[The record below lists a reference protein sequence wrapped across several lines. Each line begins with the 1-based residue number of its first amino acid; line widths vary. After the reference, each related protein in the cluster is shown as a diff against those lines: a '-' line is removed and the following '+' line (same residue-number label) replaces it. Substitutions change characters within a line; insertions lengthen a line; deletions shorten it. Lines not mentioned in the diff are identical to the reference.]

1 MAIHLPKPNKAPL
14 LPPTETNFES
24 SIDAG
29 VLTTTHLST
38 DNIPLTLLGAG
49 FNQSR
54 FFDWQG
60 RISRMQFLVYSIFN
74 ALFVVLGLAIM
85 FVMMDGV
92 QGIVQI
98 SPSTLP
104 VSMLVLSGVG
114 AAILGYLQ
122 LAVTKRRLND
132 INKTGWLA
140 LIMTV
145 PVVNIFVY
153 VYLLAAEGSEG
164 MNYYGLPPR
173 PAAKLKTTL
182 MLVLPLLMMSLLGI
196 LTQVILP
203 SYQALVKNK
212 NTDTHPTIASAQP
225 SQSVQ
230 PLPPTAPNLPAS
242 SLQPNTLRT
251 EAVVIAGEQ
260 LGNGITSA
268 PAPAPTATAT
278 PPMPATANMVSD
290 AASMPAAI
298 PQSNDQTLTV
308 PPTVQASAQVAA
320 DSGRI
325 GIESAPATT
334 NKGTIS
340 YENFIKTSEQQIFID
355 HK

>member
-1 MAIHLPKPNKAPL
+1 MAIHLPKPNKAPSL
-14 LPPTETNFES
+14 APTETNFES
-24 SIDAG
+24 SIDAE
-29 VLTTTHLST
+29 VLTTTHLLT
-38 DNIPLTLLGAG
+38 DNIPLTPLGAG
-49 FNQSR
+49 FNQSQ

-74 ALFVVLGLAIM
+74 ALFVVLVLAVMFIM
-85 FVMMDGV
+85 IDGV
-92 QGIVQI
+92 QGIVQV

-140 LIMTV
+140 LIMIL
-145 PVVNIFVY
+145 PVVNILVY

-164 MNYYGLPPR
+164 VNYYGLPPR

-230 PLPPTAPNLPAS
+230 PLPSTAPNLPAS

-251 EAVVIAGEQ
+251 EAVVITGEQ
-260 LGNGITSA
+260 LGNGITS
-268 PAPAPTATAT
+268 APAPTATAT
-278 PPMPATANMVSD
+278 PPMPATANMVND
-290 AASMPAAI
+290 AASMPAATS
-298 PQSNDQTLTV
+298 QSNDQTLTV
-308 PPTVQASAQVAA
+308 PPTAQASAQVAA
-320 DSGRI
+320 DSERI
-325 GIESAPATT
+325 GVESAPATT

-340 YENFIKTSEQQIFID
+340 YEDFIKTSEQQIFID
-355 HK
+355 RK